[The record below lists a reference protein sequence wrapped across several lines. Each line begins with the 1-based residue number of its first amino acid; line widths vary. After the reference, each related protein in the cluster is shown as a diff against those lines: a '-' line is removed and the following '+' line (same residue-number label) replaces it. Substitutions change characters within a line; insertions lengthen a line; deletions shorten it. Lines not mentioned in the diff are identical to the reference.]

1 MKETTGG
8 RTLSSSLLEE
18 TEASPPVSRAGPP
31 IGQSGSPG
39 GQAVP
44 PAGPDRPVERIPTS
58 GQRNAYSKPLNY
70 KIIVLGESG
79 VGKFDALLFT
89 FYVFLWKPFLASR
102 KYCYVWCLKKGSR
115 TCKYA

>member
-1 MKETTGG
+1 MKETSGG

-31 IGQSGSPG
+31 LGQSGSPV
-39 GQAVP
+39 GQARP
-44 PAGPDRPVERIPTS
+44 PAGPDRPVERISTA

-79 VGKFDALLFT
+79 VGKLDALLFT
-89 FYVFLWKPFLASR
+89 FYVFMWRPFSTSR
-102 KYCYVWCLKKGSR
+102 KFVTYGV
-115 TCKYA
+115 